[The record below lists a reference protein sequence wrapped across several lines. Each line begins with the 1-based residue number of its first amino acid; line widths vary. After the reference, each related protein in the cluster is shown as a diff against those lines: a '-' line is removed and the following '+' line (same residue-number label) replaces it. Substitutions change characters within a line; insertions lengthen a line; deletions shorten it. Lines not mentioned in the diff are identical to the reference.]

1 MKGYSTN
8 SGTVSSMELVTRI
21 EKELEELFDT
31 FNLLTIKLDPV
42 LTPSSPV
49 AVLGD
54 AMKSEAETSPLND
67 KLNSI
72 SDSVSSFKRTIDR
85 VTNRVQL

>member
-1 MKGYSTN
+1 MKGYST
-8 SGTVSSMELVTRI
+8 TSSPIPAMELVARI

-42 LTPSSPV
+42 LTPSTPTLV
-49 AVLGD
+49 AD
-54 AMKSEAETSPLND
+54 AMKGETETSPLND

-85 VTNRVQL
+85 VANRVQL

>member
-1 MKGYSTN
+1 MKGYST
-8 SGTVSSMELVTRI
+8 TSSPIPAMELVTRI

-42 LTPSSPV
+42 LTPSTPTIV
-49 AVLGD
+49 AD

-85 VTNRVQL
+85 VANRVQL